1 MRSARILAALWLLLC
16 AMFAIL
22 EGTLFSALLF
32 TSSLAVGIGCV
43 FLAAAGGRNCEIK
56 IQTPENYSKGEPLFV
71 EISLRNRSRFPIF
84 RKTAVLLCENVLTGN
99 QCRIPLAFIAGSR
112 KEDRIRVELEEP
124 CCGYIRCQ
132 IRQCRDWD
140 PFSLFGFSREDKANA
155 GTYILPRIRQIQL
168 DPEQLSAY
176 NMESYLYSSA
186 QKGNDPSETFGIR
199 SYMPG
204 DSPKTIHWKLTGKMG
219 EVVVRELGLPVENSV
234 LVLLDKRR
242 AKGEVLL
249 PEQMDQA
256 VELFLSLS
264 HCLIRQDMSHCLGWQ
279 DYRSGHFIIRRVTSA
294 AQLWETCGLL
304 LADPFQEDP
313 VSTAVH
319 YLESCGNLR
328 FASCLY
334 VTAGQDPQAERL
346 EGYCATTV
354 YRAQPGE

>member
-1 MRSARILAALWLLLC
+1 
-16 AMFAIL
+16 
-22 EGTLFSALLF
+22 
-32 TSSLAVGIGCV
+32 
-43 FLAAAGGRNCEIK
+43 
-56 IQTPENYSKGEPLFV
+56 
-71 EISLRNRSRFPIF
+71 
-84 RKTAVLLCENVLTGN
+84 
-99 QCRIPLAFIAGSR
+99 
-112 KEDRIRVELEEP
+112 
-124 CCGYIRCQ
+124 
-132 IRQCRDWD
+132 
-140 PFSLFGFSREDKANA
+140 
-155 GTYILPRIRQIQL
+155 
-168 DPEQLSAY
+168 
-176 NMESYLYSSA
+176 
-186 QKGNDPSETFGIR
+186 
-199 SYMPG
+199 MPG

-294 AQLWETCGLL
+294 AQLWEICGLL